1 MLNGLNITAMVFE
14 EVGIIDSQYI
24 FAERNRDEEKAK
36 NEGEDYGNSCL
47 KENSFQGVRLLYG
60 KLNFK
65 KRRAVTVKNHS
76 PYIEMYFS
84 LSGSRHM
91 LFSQSHQWCLIPSG
105 HHNMLYIP
113 DTEFDIEPSST
124 NENTISLQIQFTED
138 YFCRFLQTEDSLFTP
153 FLQKIDAGS
162 LSILSSDDM
171 VITAEMYTELQDIVN
186 CEKKG
191 IFRQLFIETRVLN
204 LLRLQF
210 EQYEKLLIKKKY
222 SFVKEY
228 DIEKIYAVKELLD
241 RNIDSSF
248 SLKELAQKSG
258 LNDFKL
264 KKGFKEIFGVTV
276 FGYLSDLRMK
286 TAREMLSENKSIR
299 EISEHCGYTFVQS
312 FITAFKNKYGITPD
326 KFRK

>member
-1 MLNGLNITAMVFE
+1 VITALDIE
-14 EVGIIDSQYI
+14 EVIDNQVI
-24 FAERNRDEEKAK
+24 LK
-36 NEGEDYGNSCL
+36 NNPSIADNTQGFNGHFSDSSL
-47 KENSFQGVRLLYG
+47 KKNSFDGIRLLYG

-65 KRRAVTVKNHS
+65 KPVLVTVASSS

-84 LSGSRHM
+84 LKGSRHM
-91 LFSQSHQWCLIPSG
+91 IFSQSRQQCMIPSG

-113 DTEFDIEPSST
+113 DTEFYIEPDTT
-124 NENTISLQIQFTED
+124 NTSNISLQVQFTEE
-138 YFCRFLQTEDSLFTP
+138 YFQRFLQMEDPLFVP
-153 FLQKIDAGS
+153 FLEKIDKSS
-162 LSILSSDDM
+162 LSILSEHDM
-171 VITAEMYTELQDIVN
+171 PITAEMYTELQDIVN

-210 EQYEKLLIKKKY
+210 EQYEKLLVKKKY
-222 SFVKEY
+222 SFVKDY
-228 DIEKIYAVKELLD
+228 DIEKIYQVKEILD
-241 RNIDSSF
+241 ENINSSY
-248 SLKELAQKSG
+248 SLKELAQKVG

-264 KKGFKEIFGVTV
+264 KKGFKEIFGITV

-286 TAREMLSENKSIR
+286 IAKEMLSENNKSIS
-299 EISEHCGYTFVQS
+299 EISEYCGYSFVQS

>member
-1 MLNGLNITAMVFE
+1 MTAIELE
-14 EVGIIDSQYI
+14 EVIDSQY
-24 FAERNRDEEKAK
+24 F
-36 NEGEDYGNSCL
+36 S
-47 KENSFQGVRLLYG
+47 KENSDIQDKESLFNEDFAANCLKKNNFEGIRLLYG
-60 KLNFK
+60 KLDFK
-65 KRRAVTVKNHS
+65 KPVLVTVVNNV
-76 PYIEMYFS
+76 PYVEMYFS
-84 LSGSRHM
+84 LAGSRHM
-91 LFSQSHQWCLIPSG
+91 IFSQSRQRCQIQSG
-105 HHNMLYIP
+105 YHNMFYIP
-113 DTEFDIEPSST
+113 DTEFYIEPGSK
-124 NENTISLQIQFTED
+124 NESNISLQIQFTED
-138 YFCRFLQTEDSLFTP
+138 YFHRFLQTDDPLFTP
-153 FLQKIDAGS
+153 FLEKIDAGS
-162 LSILSSDDM
+162 LSILSGHDM

-228 DIEKIYAVKELLD
+228 DIEKIYMVKEILD
-241 RNIDSSF
+241 QNVNNSY
-248 SLKELAQKSG
+248 SLKELAQKAG

-264 KKGFKEIFGVTV
+264 KKGFKEIFGITV

-286 TAREMLSENKSIR
+286 TAKEMLSDSNRSIA
-299 EISEHCGYTFVQS
+299 EISEYCGYSFVQS